1 MNKKSLLFICA
12 ENTARSL
19 IAEGFAKMISPAD
32 VFISSAGSH
41 PAPEMRELAV
51 SVMNE
56 HGIDISSLKP
66 KKLSE
71 LKKYRFDLVITLCA
85 SAKESWPPL
94 AGSPPIV
101 HWNIDDPAATT
112 GDKIKLKKAFL
123 KCANEIKQLISD
135 LFNKGYFEAFTTQK
149 KNIERILNNISEG
162 VIAHDLDRKIFYF
175 SEGAEKLTGLSEAD
189 VIGKDCHDIF
199 HPRICGDNCSFCD
212 GSSYSRPGPK
222 SYTSVIP
229 EMNGTRKELEVT
241 VVPLKDPDGEI
252 YGVTACLRDLTELN
266 EISKA
271 LTEKTSFAGIV
282 GRSTKMIDIFEQIKS
297 ISGYDMPVSIFGE
310 TGTGKE
316 IIANA
321 IHDESIRRDHPFVP
335 INCGALPE
343 GLVESELFGHVRG
356 SFSGAVRDKKGRFEL
371 ANKGTIFLDEV
382 AELPKHTQVKLL
394 RFLQEGTLEKVGSE
408 TSIKVDV
415 RIISATNKDLK
426 REVKKERFREDLYY
440 RIKVIPMTLPPL
452 RDRKSDI
459 PLLVDHFIRKMVK
472 TNVKNKKNLSKEA
485 VNALMNYEWPGNVR
499 ELENAIQFAV
509 IKSTAGTINP
519 KDLPMELSEIIE
531 TSPKR
536 GPLKKLDKDSVKTT
550 LIKTG
555 GNKTKAAK
563 ILNVGRATLYRF
575 INDHPE
581 VVPDDL

>member
-1 MNKKSLLFICA
+1 MNKRSLLFICA
-12 ENTARSL
+12 GNTARSL
-19 IAEGFAKMISPAD
+19 IAEGFAKMISPGD
-32 VFISSAGSH
+32 VFISSAGTH

-56 HGIDISSLKP
+56 HGIDISSQKP

-94 AGSPPIV
+94 AGSPSIV
-101 HWNIDDPAATT
+101 HWNIDDPAAKNS
-112 GDKIKLKKAFL
+112 DKNKLKKAFL
-123 KCANEIKQLISD
+123 KCANEIKQLVSD
-135 LFNKGYFEAFTTQK
+135 LFNKGYFEAFTAQK
-149 KNIERILNNISEG
+149 KNIKRILDNISEG

-189 VIGKDCHDIF
+189 VIGKDCHDVF
-199 HPRICGDNCSFCD
+199 YPRICGDNCSFCD
-212 GSSYSRPGPK
+212 GSSYSRPGPQ

-271 LTEKTSFAGIV
+271 LGEKTSFAGIV

-343 GLVESELFGHVRG
+343 GLVESELFGHVKG

-382 AELPKHTQVKLL
+382 AELPKHIQVKLL

-408 TSIKVDV
+408 SSIKVDV

-426 REVKKERFREDLYY
+426 REVKKGRFREDLYY
-440 RIKVIPMTLPPL
+440 RIKVIPMALPPL

-472 TNVKNKKNLSKEA
+472 TNVKNNKNLSKEA

-509 IKSTAGTINP
+509 IKSTAGTINS

-536 GPLKKLDKDSVKTT
+536 GPLKKLDKDSVKAT

-575 INDHPE
+575 INDRPE

>member
-1 MNKKSLLFICA
+1 MNKRSLLFICT
-12 ENTARSL
+12 ENSFRSHM
-19 IAEGFAKMISPAD
+19 AEGLAKRISPED
-32 VFISSAGSH
+32 VFICSAGTR
-41 PAPEMRELAV
+41 PAPEMHALAV

-56 HGIDISSLKP
+56 HGINISSQKP
-66 KKLSE
+66 KNLSE
-71 LKKYRFDLVITLCA
+71 LKKHRFDLVITLCT
-85 SAKESWPPL
+85 SAKENCPPL
-94 AGSPPIV
+94 AGSPSFV
-101 HWNIDDPAATT
+101 HWNIDDPAAIT
-112 GDKIKLKKAFL
+112 GDKNKIKKAFRE
-123 KCANEIKQLISD
+123 CANKIKRLVSD
-135 LFNKGYFEAFTTQK
+135 LFNRGYFEAFTTQK
-149 KNIERILNNISEG
+149 KNIERILDNISEG

-175 SEGAEKLTGLSEAD
+175 SEGAEKLTGLSETD
-189 VIGKDCHDIF
+189 VIGKDCHDVF

-212 GSSYSRPGPK
+212 GSSYSNSETK

-241 VVPLKDPDGEI
+241 VVPLQDPDGEI

-266 EISKA
+266 GISKA
-271 LTEKTSFAGIV
+271 LDEKNSFAGIV
-282 GRSTKMIDIFEQIKS
+282 GRSPKMIDIFEQIKS

-343 GLVESELFGHVRG
+343 GLVESELFGHVKG

-371 ANKGTIFLDEV
+371 ANGGTIFLDEV

-408 TSIKVDV
+408 KSIKVDV

-426 REVKKERFREDLYY
+426 KEVKKGNFREDLYY
-440 RIKVIPMTLPPL
+440 RIKVIPVTLPPL

-459 PLLVDHFIRKMVK
+459 PLLVEHFINKMAK
-472 TNVKNKKNLSKEA
+472 TNVKNKKNLSKDA
-485 VNALMNYEWPGNVR
+485 ITALMNYEWPGNVR

-509 IKSTAGTINP
+509 IKSTANMINP
-519 KDLPMELSEIIE
+519 KDLPMEFTEIIE

-550 LIKTG
+550 LVKTG

-575 INDHPE
+575 IKDYPE